1 MASKKYDFKK
11 PLLNPDGEPL
21 KENNEDLMMHK
32 TLSAFIMGSTVTEGT
47 LKFFDWGLQ
56 LRKDGILT
64 LDETDRDLLKNFLL
78 THPRLVVL
86 EKGRYNEVLKKG
98 E

>member
-1 MASKKYDFKK
+1 MANKKYDFKK

-21 KENNEDLMMHK
+21 KENNEDLMMNK
-32 TLSAFIMGSTVTEGT
+32 TLSAFIMGSNVTEGT

-56 LRKDGILT
+56 LRKDGIIE
-64 LDETDRDLLKNFLL
+64 LDDTDRDMLKNFIL
-78 THPRLVVL
+78 TNARLSVL
-86 EKGRYNEVLKKG
+86 EKGRYAEVFKAV